1 MKSKHNPSAE
11 FFFEKESKWQDAYR
25 KLRNII
31 LDCGLQE
38 ELKWGK
44 PCYTWQGANV
54 LLIHGFKEYCA
65 ILLMKGALLRDEA
78 GILVQQTEN
87 VQSARQIRFSDA
99 KEITRLK
106 AVIKAYVF
114 EAIEIE
120 KAGLKVDM
128 KKSTDLVYPEEFQ
141 RQLDKSAKL
150 RKAFEALTPGRQ
162 RGYHLFL
169 TGAKQAKTREAR
181 VEKAIP
187 LILAGKGLED

>member
-1 MKSKHNPSAE
+1 MRSKPNTTTD
-11 FFFEKESKWQDAYR
+11 FFFDKESPWQDAYR
-25 KLRNII
+25 KLRTII

-44 PCYTWQGANV
+44 PCYTWQGHNI

-87 VQSARQIRFSDA
+87 VQSARQIRFTDTR
-99 KEITRLK
+99 EITKQK
-106 AVIKAYVF
+106 ATIKAYIF

-128 KKSTDLVYPEEFQ
+128 KKNTDLVYPDEFQ
-141 RQLDKSAKL
+141 KQLDKSAKL
-150 RKAFEALTPGRQ
+150 RKAFESLTPGRQ
-162 RGYHLFL
+162 RGYHLFF
-169 TGAKQAKTREAR
+169 TSAKQAKTREAR